1 MTEQQVF
8 DRVATHLLRQGCRAT
23 NSSGVCVLVN
33 DNGCR
38 CAVGSLLGNDPQ
50 YLNSEM
56 GVDHPIV
63 RRDLLNQGIDIN
75 CQFLVKQ
82 LQLLH
87 DSKWAYEWTPGCW
100 AMWGGHGVP
109 NKLAR
114 PVTVGDWPEYLIN
127 IACRYNLNFSCVLRN
142 I

>member
-23 NSSGVCVLVN
+23 NSSGFCVLIN

-38 CAVGSLLGNDPQ
+38 CAVGSLVSDDPKFLNAPIGAAHPTVQ
-50 YLNSEM
+50 Y
-56 GVDHPIV
+56 
-63 RRDLLNQGIDIN
+63 DLMKQGIT
-75 CQFLVKQ
+75 CHLLLKQ

-87 DSKWAYEWTPGCW
+87 DSKWAYEWTPGRW
-100 AMWGGHGVP
+100 APCGEGGVP

-114 PVTVGDWPEYLIN
+114 PLTVGDWPEYLIN
-127 IACRYNLNFSCVLRN
+127 IACEHGLNFDCVIRHS
-142 I
+142 